1 MLNMHGEDRELV
13 VDILNNISW
22 SINIVSKRFIE
33 INSQDDFLDSDDG
46 IEKLDSICM
55 QLINIG

>member
-1 MLNMHGEDRELV
+1 MHGEDRELV